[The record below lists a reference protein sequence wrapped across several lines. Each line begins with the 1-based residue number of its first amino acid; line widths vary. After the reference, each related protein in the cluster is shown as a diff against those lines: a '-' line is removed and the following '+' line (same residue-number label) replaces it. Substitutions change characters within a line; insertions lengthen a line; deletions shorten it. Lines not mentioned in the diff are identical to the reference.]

1 MADFS
6 TLIVRL
12 HNEVIGTLTH
22 VGGERSLFA
31 FTDAYINNPDRATLS
46 LSVKDTFGQLLTDFQ
61 PYRIKLMPFF
71 SNLLP
76 EGHLRTYLA
85 DTARVHPEREFFL
98 LWALGRDLPGAITVT
113 AENDQARPE
122 SSNRRLENDSAVTT
136 AVEHALRFSLAGV
149 QLKFSAIISAQGGLT
164 IPARGVGGH
173 WIVKLPSRDFKYVP
187 ENEFSMMTLARMP
200 NKA

>member
-31 FTDAYINNPDRATLS
+31 FTDAYINNKDRATLS

-122 SSNRRLENDSAVTT
+122 SSNALTGQTMVKVFTSKTLPRYSACTHTT
-136 AVEHALRFSLAGV
+136 ST
-149 QLKFSAIISAQGGLT
+149 KK
-164 IPARGVGGH
+164 PATATWRG
-173 WIVKLPSRDFKYVP
+173 
-187 ENEFSMMTLARMP
+187 
-200 NKA
+200 